1 VDRDRPVDLQGHEG
15 RSTSKQS
22 NRYHQR
28 VYVERAQPLEQY
40 TTEELYAR
48 FRVGNTD
55 IKYIADLVRPKLQ
68 RRTRRSHSLSVEQQ
82 VFIDLRFYVSGT
94 FYQVVGDNIGVD
106 KSTVSDVVKA
116 VSIALASLLNQLVS
130 FPNDV
135 QVAQT
140 KHKFFT
146 LGNMPNTIG
155 VIDCTHV
162 HIQAPHERDWEY
174 INRKGR
180 RSINIQLVGD
190 ADLIITNC
198 VVKWPGSVHDA
209 RILRES
215 ALYRELQTNRPH
227 GIILGDSAY
236 PLLPWLITP
245 FLAASTPV
253 QAHFNTA
260 HCKTRCRRFA
270 CLNYLRVEPQGA
282 CNIILACIVL
292 HSIATR
298 CNVPLCDD
306 VYDAPEPFEEPD
318 QPLAFCQNEGLS
330 GRIVRDVSFKFL
342 LSHFYNFCF
351 DCLK

>member
-1 VDRDRPVDLQGHEG
+1 ALLNATMICSRLQTLDLFFW
-15 RSTSKQS
+15 TSVLLMTQLIRTFYCS
-22 NRYHQR
+22 
-28 VYVERAQPLEQY
+28 LEH
-40 TTEELYAR
+40 
-48 FRVGNTD
+48 V
-55 IKYIADLVRPKLQ
+55 ISIALTCFKPKLQ
-68 RRTRRSHSLSVEQQ
+68 QRTRRSHSLSVEQQ
-82 VFIDLRFYVSGT
+82 VLIGLRFYASGT

-106 KSTVSDVVKA
+106 KSTVT
-116 VSIALASLLNQLVS
+116 VSIALASLIS
-130 FPNDV
+130 
-135 QVAQT
+135 QT

-209 RILRES
+209 RILRE
-215 ALYRELQTNRPH
+215 N
-227 GIILGDSAY
+227 SAY

-245 FLAASTPV
+245 FLAASTPA
-253 QAHFNTA
+253 QARFNTA
-260 HCKTRCRRFA
+260 HCKTRCRGFA
-270 CLNYLRVEPQGA
+270 CLNSLRVEPQGA

-292 HSIATR
+292 HNIATR
-298 CNVPLCDD
+298 RNVPLCDD

-318 QPLAFCQNEGLS
+318 QPLAFCQNEGLTA
-330 GRIVRDVSFKFL
+330 G
-342 LSHFYNFCF
+342 
-351 DCLK
+351 